1 MTELTIN
8 SVSTKGPIY
17 PMLIN
22 FQNGYPNEDF
32 ESKCSIIQ
40 ENGTKTIATEL
51 DELVY
56 YGKEENEDL
65 GKTLILA
72 RNRKTGKVR
81 LMEVGCAELIPY
93 RKVNLNTPTTQPET
107 SRLEL
112 SRKFGS
118 KKQRKQMEQREKLKV
133 NVKTVTEQMENV
145 TANISMDKL
154 DLSKYNKNDSDEFY
168 VPPVDRDAAKLED
181 VYAVE
186 KIMSIDEYEN
196 IYTELKQEK
205 YEDLYHPYI
214 KGLVK
219 GRTLSHELM
228 VLAVYTSELLKFL
241 QVGCLEIR
249 RRDFKICNFSNTLN
263 NVALNNFTE
272 FTKTATVN
280 KMRVR
285 PTYMKDKLTCH
296 IMVFVLILNNY
307 KVAFEPLCAALK
319 VSSKTQ
325 PCLNKVRLIGA
336 YIVHTEGGKMLQLRL
351 PLAPRASLMR
361 RKSTK
366 F

>member
-1 MTELTIN
+1 MTELTID

-72 RNRKTGKVR
+72 RDRKTGKVR
-81 LMEVGCAELIPY
+81 LIEVGCAELIPY
-93 RKVNLNTPTTQPET
+93 RKVDLNASQQET

-118 KKQRKQMEQREKLKV
+118 KKQKKQMEQREKLKV
-133 NVKTVTEQMENV
+133 NVQTVTKQMENV
-145 TANISMDKL
+145 TANITVDQL
-154 DLSKYNKNDSDEFY
+154 DLSKYNKNDSEDFY
-168 VPPVDRDAAKLED
+168 VPPIDRDATKVED
-181 VYAVE
+181 VYPVE
-186 KIMSIDEYEN
+186 KIMSEEEYEN

-205 YEDLYHPYI
+205 YEEYYHPYI
-214 KGLVK
+214 KALVK
-219 GRTLSHELM
+219 GRTLSHELT
-228 VLAVYTSELLKFL
+228 VLAVYTSELLKFI
-241 QVGCLEIR
+241 QVGCMEIKKKNFR
-249 RRDFKICNFSNTLN
+249 ICNFSNTLN
-263 NVALNNFTE
+263 NVALKNFTE
-272 FTKTATVN
+272 FTNASN
-280 KMRVR
+280 KVRTR
-285 PTYMKDKLTCH
+285 PTHMKDKLTCH
-296 IMVFVLILNNY
+296 IMVFVLILHNF
-307 KVAFEPLCAALK
+307 KVELEPLCAAVK
-319 VSSKTQ
+319 MSPRTQ
-325 PCLNKVRLIGA
+325 PCINKIRLIGA
-336 YIVHTEGGKMLQLRL
+336 YMVHTEGGKMVQLKL
-351 PLAPRASLMR
+351 PLAPKTSFIR